1 MLIFSAPKMCRPRR
15 RRRDVHAPHFAPHL
29 LSTELM
35 SFRLAGKLCLL
46 ASTIVAGHALG
57 AQQQDARATELFNRF
72 AAFATRI
79 QIVEKLS
86 GAKSAIGS
94 GFFTTAGGHIVTN
107 YHVVSSVINWPDRY
121 RTELVEPN
129 GSTTAA
135 TVLAIDVV
143 HDLAVLK
150 SDVHNR
156 PFFTLQ
162 QVTPRHGERLFS
174 LGNPK
179 DLGMSIVEG
188 TYNGLLE
195 HTLYPRIH
203 LTAPIN
209 PGMSGGPT
217 IDEQGRVIGIN
228 VATEGNEVSFLVPV
242 ERAIALLQTAL
253 SGDPPA
259 EAPTLGLVAKQ
270 LRQHQDAYMKE
281 MLGASAKMI
290 DFGPFRVVTQPAAFF
305 RCWGDGSR
313 SQELPYERTRHRCTT
328 EDDIYLDVDQT
339 TGSLSLN
346 HQLITTKTLNAA
358 QFFAL
363 YTKTFAFDNSPS
375 GEEEYVTNWKC
386 VTRNVRNDTVR
397 MRAAM
402 CVRRYRKLGELYDAN
417 LKLAVLGR
425 SDVGLVSTLNV
436 TGLTYDNLTKL
447 SERFIKQ
454 VSWR

>member
-1 MLIFSAPKMCRPRR
+1 MIL
-15 RRRDVHAPHFAPHL
+15 
-29 LSTELM
+29 
-35 SFRLAGKLCLL
+35 
-46 ASTIVAGHALG
+46 AGHALG

-72 AAFATRI
+72 AAYATRI

-94 GFFTTAGGHIVTN
+94 GFFTTAAGHIVTN
-107 YHVVSSVINWPDRY
+107 YHVISSVINRPDRY
-121 RTELVEPN
+121 RAEVVEPN

-135 TVLAIDVV
+135 TVVAIDVV
-143 HDLAVLK
+143 HDLAILK
-150 SDVHNR
+150 SNVHDR
-156 PFFTLQ
+156 PFFALQ

-174 LGNPK
+174 LGNPR

-217 IDEQGRVIGIN
+217 IDEQGRVVGIN

-242 ERAIALLQTAL
+242 DRAIALLQTAL
-253 SGDPPA
+253 SSGPRA
-259 EAPTLGLVAKQ
+259 EPPTLELVGKQ
-270 LRQHQDAYMKE
+270 LRQHQDTYVKE
-281 MLGASAKMI
+281 MFGASAKMI

-313 SQELPYERTRHRCTT
+313 NQELPYERTRHRCTT

-339 TGSLSLN
+339 TGSLTLN
-346 HQLITTKTLNAA
+346 HQLVTTKTLNAP

-363 YTKTFAFDNSPS
+363 YTSTFGTDNSPS

-386 VTRNVRNDTVR
+386 VTRNVRNNSVT
-397 MRAAM
+397 MRAVM
-402 CVRRYRKLGELYDAN
+402 CLRRYRKLGKLYDAN
-417 LKLAVLGR
+417 LKLAALGR
-425 SDVGLVSTLNV
+425 SDVGLVSTLNL

-447 SERFIKQ
+447 SDTFIKQ

>member
-1 MLIFSAPKMCRPRR
+1 MPSRA
-15 RRRDVHAPHFAPHL
+15 
-29 LSTELM
+29 
-35 SFRLAGKLCLL
+35 AGRFCLL
-46 ASTIVAGHALG
+46 ASMFVAGRALG

-72 AAFATRI
+72 SPFATRI

-94 GFFTTAGGHIVTN
+94 GFFTTAAGHIVTN
-107 YHVVSSVINWPDRY
+107 YHVISSVINRPDRY
-121 RTELVEPN
+121 RAELVEPN
-129 GSTTAA
+129 GSTTSA
-135 TVLAIDVV
+135 TVVGIDVV
-143 HDLAVLK
+143 HDLAILK

-156 PFFTLQ
+156 PFFSLQ

-174 LGNPK
+174 LGNPR

-203 LTAPIN
+203 LTAPLN

-242 ERAIALLQTAL
+242 ERAIALLRTAL
-253 SGDPPA
+253 SDDPPA
-259 EAPTLGLVAKQ
+259 ESPTLALVGKQ
-270 LRQHQDAYMKE
+270 LRQHQDAYVKE
-281 MLGASAKMI
+281 MFGASAKTI
-290 DFGPFRVVTQPAAFF
+290 DFGPFRVVTQPAPFF

-313 SQELPYERTRHRCTT
+313 NQELPYEKTRHSCTT

-339 TGSLSLN
+339 TGSLTLN
-346 HQLITTKTLNAA
+346 HQLITTKTLNAS

-363 YTKTFAFDNSPS
+363 YTKTFAADNSPG

-386 VTRNVRNDTVR
+386 VTRNVRNDKDVS
-397 MRAAM
+397 MRAVM
-402 CVRRYRKLGELYDAN
+402 CLRRYRKLGELYDAN
-417 LKLAVLGR
+417 LKLAALGR
-425 SDVGLVSTLNV
+425 SNVGLVSTLNV

-447 SERFIKQ
+447 SNTFIKQ